1 MKKIKLY
8 IFKLTCKYIVL
19 NIIFIS
25 ILVLFINLLEISRLI
40 DQESSN
46 FNLFILLSFLKIPSI
61 LIETL
66 PFVIIIS
73 ISFLFRYLI
82 NNNELISM
90 RNAGLSIIDI
100 YKPISI
106 AILFFALVSLIFINP
121 IAAKFERQFDSVTSK
136 DFTNIYSIKI
146 INEGLW
152 IKNNLNEGEIN
163 FLNISKI
170 NMNTMEVEKVKILN
184 INKNKNKYIIANK
197 GSIKGK
203 ILHLKEV
210 IIFDVENNSYQ
221 EIDNFSLSLNF
232 DKLNIIDSISN
243 YKFIPF
249 YKYKNHI
256 DNLKKFNLYSSEITL
271 YYISEITK
279 PFFLVIIGFVVMG
292 FSGKYKRNENF
303 FKILFISI
311 LIGFL
316 AYMLKEF
323 VIAFSTSLD
332 LSYMFSYFIIFSVPF
347 IIGLYQIIKIEKD

>member
-152 IKNNLNEGEIN
+152 IKNNLSEEEIN

-197 GSIKGK
+197 EKKKKK
-203 ILHLKEV
+203 ILHLNEV
-210 IIFDVENNSYQ
+210 IIFDVENN
-221 EIDNFSLSLNF
+221 
-232 DKLNIIDSISN
+232 SISN

-249 YKYKNHI
+249 YKYKNHV